1 MKKKVLF
8 VCNKG
13 GHYSQ
18 MLELK
23 PLMAK
28 YESLVLT
35 EKKNAEK
42 DWEGYAR
49 AISMENYNVS
59 DHRIIN
65 FIKSLFRCSKI
76 WRESKPDYIVS
87 TGAAFALPMYIIGKL
102 YGSKLIWI
110 ETRAKVYTPTRTGKQ
125 ISRFCDKIIVQ
136 WPEMLEVYGEKAEY
150 HGILA

>member
-1 MKKKVLF
+1 MSKKVLF

-23 PLMAK
+23 PLMK
-28 YESLVLT
+28 RYDSYVLT
-35 EKKNAEK
+35 EKSNAQE
-42 DWEGYAR
+42 DLNGYAK
-49 AISMENYNVS
+49 AMSMNNYNVM
-59 DHRIIN
+59 DHKLWN
-65 FIKSLFRCSKI
+65 FMKSLWHCRKVWKMI
-76 WRESKPDYIVS
+76 KPEYIIS

-125 ISRFCDKIIVQ
+125 ISKFCDKIIVQ
-136 WPEMLEVYGEKAEY
+136 WPEMKNVYGESAEY
-150 HGILA
+150 FGILA